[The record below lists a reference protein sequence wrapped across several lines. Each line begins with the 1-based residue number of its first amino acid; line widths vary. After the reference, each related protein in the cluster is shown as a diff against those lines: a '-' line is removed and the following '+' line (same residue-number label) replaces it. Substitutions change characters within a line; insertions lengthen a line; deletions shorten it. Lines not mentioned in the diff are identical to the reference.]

1 MRGTSFLFAFEM
13 VNGVKKNRYQPYHRG
28 YSQPYHR
35 GYSQPYHR
43 VTVNPIIE
51 L

>member
-35 GYSQPYHR
+35 